1 MIANFSWVIPDRL
14 AGFGVLAMP
23 TSRDLEALRAEG
35 VGAMVSLTE
44 TALDAELAIQAGLQ
58 HFHLPVPDMQAP
70 SLGEI
75 RQFIEFVNQA
85 RRSGLATAVHCRAGL
100 GRTGTMIA
108 CYLVHEGH
116 SSEEALNLLRVHRP
130 GSVET
135 ESQEQAVREFA
146 RSSNALG
153 QRA

>member
-14 AGFGVLAMP
+14 AGFGVLEMP
-23 TSRDLEALRAEG
+23 TSRDMEALRAAG
-35 VGAMVSLTE
+35 VGALVSLTE
-44 TALDAELAIQAGLQ
+44 KPLDAKLMLDAGLQ
-58 HFHLPVPDMQAP
+58 HLHLPVPDMQAP

-75 RQFIEFVNQA
+75 RKFIEFVDQA
-85 RRSGLATAVHCRAGL
+85 SQSGLATGVHCRAGL

-116 SSEEALNLLRVHRP
+116 PWAEALAQVRVHRP

-135 ESQEQAVREFA
+135 ESQEHAVREFA
-146 RSSNALG
+146 SS
-153 QRA
+153 